1 MEIPSFYEFLD
12 SLDKSKM
19 AYEIDHFT
27 SGLLS
32 DCPADIFSHDD
43 LELLVKISH
52 FVSVS
57 LLAEYHLWLREKL
70 EQQFP

>member
-1 MEIPSFYEFLD
+1 MELPSFYEFLE

-19 AYEIDHFT
+19 AYDIDHFT
-27 SGLLS
+27 GGILN
-32 DCPADIFSHDD
+32 DYPADAFSRDD

-70 EQQFP
+70 EQQSP